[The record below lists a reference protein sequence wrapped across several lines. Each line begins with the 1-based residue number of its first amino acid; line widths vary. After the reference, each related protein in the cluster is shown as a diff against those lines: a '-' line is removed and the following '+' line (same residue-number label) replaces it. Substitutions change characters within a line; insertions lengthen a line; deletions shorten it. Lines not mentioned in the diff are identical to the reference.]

1 MLPAAVSWRPSVPET
16 ARSSC
21 GRSIVSCSVSSHGPR
36 CARPSDTYPAKTR
49 YPSASG
55 RRLPSAGMEEARAV
69 LERLERIERLRRE
82 GALPDVLLDELR
94 ALLAEAEEWSSV
106 EGGDVGER
114 AVAGLRHALAH
125 DMIGV

>member
-1 MLPAAVSWRPSVPET
+1 M
-16 ARSSC
+16 
-21 GRSIVSCSVSSHGPR
+21 
-36 CARPSDTYPAKTR
+36 D
-49 YPSASG
+49 
-55 RRLPSAGMEEARAV
+55 EARAV

-94 ALLAEAEEWSSV
+94 ALLEEAEEWSRV

-114 AVAGLRHALAH
+114 AVAGLRDALAH